1 MKQIFLCAIGCAL
14 LLACNNPKPA
24 EETTTPAVAAEAKS
38 QATEF
43 ADSKYADIGKRDL
56 AALSSGDIDK
66 WMEDIADN
74 ARFFWNGGDSI
85 IGKAAISAY
94 WKKRRSEVIDS
105 INYMNDIW
113 LPVKVNQPQQQVQS
127 PGVWLLGWYQ
137 VHAKYKTGKSMSQWI
152 HTDYHFDAS
161 DKIDQVIQ
169 YIDRAPINAAIA
181 K

>member
-1 MKQIFLCAIGCAL
+1 MKQIFLGVLGCAL
-14 LLACNNPKPA
+14 LLSCNNPKPA
-24 EETTTPAVAAEAKS
+24 DATTTPAAATETKA
-38 QATEF
+38 QPVEF

-74 ARFFWNGGDSI
+74 AKYYWNGGDSL

-94 WKKRRSEVIDS
+94 WKKRRTEVIDS
-105 INYMNDIW
+105 ISYMNDIW
-113 LPVKVNQPQQQVQS
+113 LPIKVNEPQQQVQA

-137 VHAKYKTGKSMSQWI
+137 VHAKYKTGKHMSQWM
-152 HTDYHFDAS
+152 HSDYHFDAN
-161 DKIDQVIQ
+161 DKIDQIIQ
-169 YIDRAPINAAIA
+169 YVDRAPINAAIA